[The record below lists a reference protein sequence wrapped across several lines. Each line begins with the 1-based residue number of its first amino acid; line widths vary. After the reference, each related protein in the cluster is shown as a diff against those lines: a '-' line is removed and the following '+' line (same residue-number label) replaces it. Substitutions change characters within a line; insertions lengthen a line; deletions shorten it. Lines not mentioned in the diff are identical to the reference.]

1 MKDFFVGYQPLTP
14 RLRAALLWSGL
25 LAVSAAAAAATLLV
39 LSQDEFE
46 EGSFEFGQLREYE
59 GWVAAT
65 PVPSLRVEGPSGVT
79 RYLLVSQ
86 GKFGAPAE
94 IVALD
99 GEHVRLSGSLI
110 HRDPV
115 RMLELE
121 PGSWSLHEQ
130 DGPAPDDSG
139 QVMGEVELEGEI
151 VDPKCFLGVM
161 KPGRFKTHRG
171 CAVRCLSGGIPPA
184 LYAQGPDGASSLYF
198 LVSGRG
204 QPIGQAVLDRV
215 AEPVRLRG
223 RLEVRDGLQFVT
235 VDPRD
240 IVRVL

>member
-14 RLRAALLWSGL
+14 RLRAALIWSGL
-25 LAVSAAAAAATLLV
+25 LAVSAAAAAATLMV
-39 LSQDEFE
+39 LSQNEFDG
-46 EGSFEFGQLREYE
+46 GSFEFGQSREFE

-65 PVPSLRVEGPSGVT
+65 PVPSLRVAGPSGYT

-99 GEHVRLSGSLI
+99 GRHVSLSGSLI
-110 HRDPV
+110 HREQV
-115 RMLELE
+115 RMIELE
-121 PGSWSLHEQ
+121 PGSWSLQER
-130 DGPAPDDSG
+130 DGPPPADSG
-139 QVMGEVELEGEI
+139 QMMGAVELEGEI

-171 CAVRCLSGGIPPA
+171 CAVRCISGGIPPA
-184 LYAQGPDGASSLYF
+184 LYAEGPHGASSLYF
-198 LVSGRG
+198 LVSEGG
-204 QPIGQAVLDRV
+204 QPIGEAILDRV

-223 RLEVRDGLQFVT
+223 RLEERDGLLFVT

-240 IVRVL
+240 ILRVP